1 MHVYNGS
8 CPCGILAPYS
18 EVFSYLAVEESPSSE
33 QAALDKVDLSLKR
46 RLNGTKMLME
56 LKFLVL
62 YHLSL

>member
-1 MHVYNGS
+1 M
-8 CPCGILAPYS
+8 
-18 EVFSYLAVEESPSSE
+18 AVEESPSSE

>member
-1 MHVYNGS
+1 L
-8 CPCGILAPYS
+8 PDK
-18 EVFSYLAVEESPSSE
+18 VFSYLAVEESPSSE

>member
-1 MHVYNGS
+1 MVICNVFYGL
-8 CPCGILAPYS
+8 PD

-33 QAALDKVDLSLKR
+33 QAALHKVDLSLKI
-46 RLNGTKMLME
+46 RLNDTKMWME